1 MPRIVTAL
9 FKDHAQAQQALQA
22 LIAMGIAQSHI
33 TAIGFSEA
41 REVSSI
47 SGFRTLSAPDDARS
61 EIGSLGLPPS
71 DLHAFEQGLR
81 RGGALIAA
89 RVDRDRIDEAV
100 RALDMFDPLD
110 LDSQTREQSAAA
122 SPEQAGADVAAP
134 LGAGLTAGATEGMT
148 NTGTLPGMGTL
159 TDATDELG
167 TADVRTDGI
176 APSDLGGQNTT
187 ATGGRRDS
195 ERADRPGV
203 NELNAR
209 SDPPAPRS
217 GPFQG
222 HLNRGS
228 RVRIYGSD

>member
-167 TADVRTDGI
+167 TADVRTDEI

-187 ATGGRRDS
+187 ATGGRRDG